1 MKKINSVIIGVLALS
16 FSHLWAQSS
25 DGETMKEFLKG
36 IPAFENEKISS
47 LVTIQSIN
55 NIAKQKAAKTISIT
69 GTNIRDVLT
78 EAKQYK
84 YCIIIVEAHTIVKV
98 TDFENCSQ
106 SSSWGICMPYGEG
119 YIRKGS
125 FVSSKDY
132 INNIIGKPDEQAR
145 TMYLFN

>member
-1 MKKINSVIIGVLALS
+1 MKKITMVILSVLALS
-16 FSHLWAQSS
+16 FSHLCAQTA

-47 LVTIQSIN
+47 IGSIPCIN
-55 NIAKQKAAKTISIT
+55 DIAKQKAAKTIGIT
-69 GTNIRDVLT
+69 GTNIKDVLT

-84 YCIIIVEAHTIVKV
+84 FNIIIVEAHTIVKI
-98 TDFENCSQ
+98 TDIDNCSQ

-119 YIRKGS
+119 YIRKGG

-132 INNIIGKPDEQAR
+132 INNIIGKPDTQER
-145 TMYLFN
+145 TIYLFN